1 MSSLCLIIEGVVY
14 VVGIQLVNTRL
25 VSRDVSVCPI
35 VEARC
40 IQWLQRWHANGAVGK
55 IHI

>member
-1 MSSLCLIIEGVVY
+1 MSSLCLIIEGVLY